1 MKLLQIFL
9 VILSVSASAQN
20 FNISVVGEN
29 VTYNKKVIYKV
40 VLDADSSYIIHSK
53 KDSVSK
59 AFEGNRRVKSIGR
72 YILRQKNIDIKDPK
86 LTKRLVELRDIKQK
100 YSYYRTDTVRLS
112 TETADQLRQLLA
124 AVEKTPT
131 DELEVITPGFI
142 MFGEMQLRYH
152 FTLPYNGQLR
162 EIRFTKTR
170 QKYPLLYELI
180 SVIEEATSRGE
191 P

>member
-1 MKLLQIFL
+1 M
-9 VILSVSASAQN
+9 
-20 FNISVVGEN
+20 
-29 VTYNKKVIYKV
+29 
-40 VLDADSSYIIHSK
+40 LDRDNRYIIHSK

>member
-29 VTYNKKVIYKV
+29 ITYDKKVIYKV
-40 VLDADSSYIIHSK
+40 VLDRDNRYIIHSK

-72 YILRQKNIDIKDPK
+72 YILRQKNIHIKDPK
-86 LTKRLVELRDIKQK
+86 LTKRLAELRDIKEK
-100 YSYYRTDTVRLS
+100 YSYYHTDTVRIS
-112 TETADQLRQLLA
+112 NQTADQLRKLLA

>member
-86 LTKRLVELRDIKQK
+86 LTKRLAELRDIKEK
-100 YSYYRTDTVRLS
+100 YSYYHTDTVRIS
-112 TETADQLRQLLA
+112 NQTADQLRKLLA